1 MPIFV
6 LLDYTGEANHEELS
20 IKRLIK
26 FILNN
31 GPTFHSLFFIIH
43 RSLMPL
49 ADVVRILVFYNEHM
63 MERDARNKLSPNLNN
78 LRKIISNNTL
88 SVT

>member
-6 LLDYTGEANHEELS
+6 LLDYTGGSKS
-20 IKRLIK
+20 IKRLTK

-31 GPTFHSLFFIIH
+31 GPTFHSFFFIVH

-49 ADVVRILVFYNEHM
+49 ADVVRILVFYNKHM
-63 MERDARNKLSPNLNN
+63 IERDARNKLSPNLNN
-78 LRKIISNNTL
+78 LRK
-88 SVT
+88 